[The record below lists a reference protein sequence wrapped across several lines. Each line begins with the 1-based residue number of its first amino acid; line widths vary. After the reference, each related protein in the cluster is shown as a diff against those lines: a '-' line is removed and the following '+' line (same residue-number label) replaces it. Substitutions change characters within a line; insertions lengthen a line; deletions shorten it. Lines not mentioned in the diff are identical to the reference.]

1 MFVKDMGQ
9 EIKEKNM
16 LTPFNFIQ
24 EFSLTPLLADLL

>member
-16 LTPFNFIQ
+16 LTLFNLIQ
-24 EFSLTPLLADLL
+24 GFSLTPLLADLL